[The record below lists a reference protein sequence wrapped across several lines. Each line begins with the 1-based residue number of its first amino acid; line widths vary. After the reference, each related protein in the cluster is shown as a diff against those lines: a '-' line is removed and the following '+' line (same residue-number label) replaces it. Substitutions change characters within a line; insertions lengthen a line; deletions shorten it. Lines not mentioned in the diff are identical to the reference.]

1 MLFELAAKPGVKV
14 TIKLD
19 IEASSSTP
27 FDDNT
32 VRAVKENSVVL
43 KLKSSD
49 FSED

>member
-19 IEASSSTP
+19 IEASSSIP

-32 VRAVKENSVVL
+32 VRAVKENSASL
-43 KLKSSD
+43 KLESSD